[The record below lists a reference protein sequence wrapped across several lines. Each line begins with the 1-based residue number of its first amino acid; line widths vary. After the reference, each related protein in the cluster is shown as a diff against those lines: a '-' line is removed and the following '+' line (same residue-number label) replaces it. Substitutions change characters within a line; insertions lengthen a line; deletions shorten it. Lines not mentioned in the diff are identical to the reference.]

1 MTDDSSKHS
10 TYTIETEKRKD
21 LKRTLG
27 SPLRNLLET
36 QEWKEAV
43 VAMKKFDKNRPI
55 KKTTEED
62 PS

>member
-10 TYTIETEKRKD
+10 TYRSETEKRKD
-21 LKRTLG
+21 LKRTLRY
-27 SPLRNLLET
+27 PLGDLLET

-43 VAMKKFDKNRPI
+43 AAMKKFDKKRPI